1 MSAILTTPLQAECVG
16 EPANK
21 GQRINLC
28 ASGPFHG
35 GKILKP
41 EQEALSEGS
50 LGPPPPRNHR
60 YSPERSSRH
69 TVALRREPER
79 TGSAV
84 LVRNQSHS
92 RNDSHALHKVHL
104 RGRAEL
110 GFGPSL
116 LPRRA

>member
-1 MSAILTTPLQAECVG
+1 MTSDMSAILTTPLQAECVG

-41 EQEALSEGS
+41 EQE
-50 LGPPPPRNHR
+50 GPPPPRNHR
-60 YSPERSSRH
+60 YRPERSSRH